1 MKLSIA
7 NGGVVQY
14 PTKALYDILTNHV
27 INVIS
32 ASDPAVTH
40 NQGDQCHVI
49 SHVFGPTTGCLP
61 DRAARSHLLLNL
73 RLALAFRRAPMRLR
87 REKRFRCSAESD
99 V

>member
-49 SHVFGPTTGCLP
+49 SGWFRKHNWGAYRRGGTIRLWRCRAHY
-61 DRAARSHLLLNL
+61 RAAQ
-73 RLALAFRRAPMRLR
+73 AI
-87 REKRFRCSAESD
+87 C
-99 V
+99 